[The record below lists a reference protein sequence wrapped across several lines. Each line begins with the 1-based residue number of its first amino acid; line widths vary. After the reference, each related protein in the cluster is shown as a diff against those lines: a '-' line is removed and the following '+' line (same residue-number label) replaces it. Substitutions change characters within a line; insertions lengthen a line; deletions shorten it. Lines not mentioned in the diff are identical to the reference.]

1 VANFVQE
8 ESFEVDE
15 TQEVEDLFSG
25 QQEEAQEEIQEEPQ
39 AVEEEQASEPEPEL
53 EEDLPGKYKGKSLK
67 DIIKMH
73 QEAEKLIGRQAQEVG
88 EVRKLADDLIKRQL
102 ENNNKPVYEE
112 AAKED
117 ETSLYDDPEGYLN
130 KKLEN
135 HPAIREAKQQALQ
148 LKQMQVLQKIAVDFP
163 DFQQTIQEPEFAEW
177 VQASPVRL
185 KMYAEAHN
193 NFDYNSAV
201 ELLGTWEYVK
211 GKSKQP
217 AQTQAA
223 PEVVKQER
231 KQAIKSAAVNTGSA
245 GVSSKKTYKRE
256 DIRNLMIRDPDRY
269 QAMQPELMAAY
280 AEGRVI

>member
-117 ETSLYDDPEGYLN
+117 ETSLYDDPEGYLTKN
-130 KKLEN
+130 
-135 HPAIREAKQQALQ
+135 
-148 LKQMQVLQKIAVDFP
+148 
-163 DFQQTIQEPEFAEW
+163 
-177 VQASPVRL
+177 
-185 KMYAEAHN
+185 
-193 NFDYNSAV
+193 
-201 ELLGTWEYVK
+201 
-211 GKSKQP
+211 
-217 AQTQAA
+217 
-223 PEVVKQER
+223 
-231 KQAIKSAAVNTGSA
+231 
-245 GVSSKKTYKRE
+245 
-256 DIRNLMIRDPDRY
+256 
-269 QAMQPELMAAY
+269 
-280 AEGRVI
+280 